1 MYKKFQPIISDT
13 DGNIR
18 NRLKILIAKTGRK
31 KSSLVTQALDMGLK
45 KIEKTILLTEAK
57 ERAVK

>member
-1 MYKKFQPIISDT
+1 MSKKFQPIISDT

-18 NRLKILIAKTGRK
+18 NRLKILVAKTGRK

-45 KIEKTILLTEAK
+45 KIEIKLAAEEEK
-57 ERAVK
+57 NK

>member
-1 MYKKFQPIISDT
+1 MSKKFQPIINDT

-18 NRLKILIAKTGRK
+18 NRLKILVAKTGRK

-45 KIEKTILLTEAK
+45 KIEIKLAAEEEK
-57 ERAVK
+57 NK